1 MNHMRRQEEKAKMR
15 CPDYDDPTKITDETA
30 DEYLCEYC
38 GMRKV
43 SCDGKGNI
51 DAEARGRESGNPPFI
66 GENYG

>member
-1 MNHMRRQEEKAKMR
+1 MNQMRRQEEKAKMR

-30 DEYLCEYC
+30 NEYLCEYC

-51 DAEARGRESGNPPFI
+51 SVINLSLSSQHGVI
-66 GENYG
+66 TVK